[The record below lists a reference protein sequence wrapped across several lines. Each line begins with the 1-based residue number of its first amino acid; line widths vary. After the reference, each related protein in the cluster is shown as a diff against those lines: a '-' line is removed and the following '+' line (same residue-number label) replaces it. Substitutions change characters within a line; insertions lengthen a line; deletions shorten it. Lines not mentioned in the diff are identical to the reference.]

1 MLENINNQARVLRKQ
16 IAVGRLTYLA
26 GKRALLELWY
36 DVFGG
41 FHGDVALV
49 AKVLDAF

>member
-1 MLENINNQARVLRKQ
+1 MLENINDRGRVLRKQ
-16 IAVGRLTYLA
+16 IAVRRVTYLA

-41 FHGDVALV
+41 FHGDVAFV